1 MWSTRL
7 IVAAVATLVVVAA
20 IDAFRS
26 GTSGT
31 TSPRPGSTSPAIS
44 VESTSAA
51 KIMPECGRADV
62 TVRIAIRRPA
72 ASQIGSSDYEAT
84 GRQRVATIVVRNV
97 SDHPCRTIW
106 GLHLTI
112 KDRVG
117 RTIGEWL
124 AASWFTRPYP
134 PGFEKTFSLPAVY
147 TCKHPGPFVALATVG
162 IFSVRRAGLNRREIT
177 C

>member
-20 IDAFRS
+20 VDALRTGNTETPPPRS
-26 GTSGT
+26 TS
-31 TSPRPGSTSPAIS
+31 SPAIS
-44 VESTSAA
+44 TGSTSAVR
-51 KIMPECGRADV
+51 ILPECGRADV

-72 ASQIGSSDYEAT
+72 GSQDGSSDYGAAS
-84 GRQRVATIVVRNV
+84 RHRVATVVIRNV
-97 SDHPCRTIW
+97 SDHPCRAIW

-112 KDRVG
+112 KDRAG
-117 RTIGEWL
+117 RIIGEWL
-124 AASWFTRPYP
+124 AASWFTRHYP

-147 TCKHPGPFVALATVG
+147 TCKYPGPFVALATVG
-162 IFSVRRAGLNRREIT
+162 IFAVRRDGLNRRQIT

>member
-7 IVAAVATLVVVAA
+7 VVAAVATLVVVVA

-26 GTSGT
+26 GTSGPK
-31 TSPRPGSTSPAIS
+31 SPRPGSTSPAIS
-44 VESTSAA
+44 VESTSAV

-62 TVRIAIRRPA
+62 SVRIAIRRPA
-72 ASQIGSSDYEAT
+72 ASQIGSSDY
-84 GRQRVATIVVRNV
+84 GVISRRRVATIVVRNV

-112 KDRVG
+112 KDRAG
-117 RTIGEWL
+117 EIIGEWL
-124 AASWFTRPYP
+124 AASWFTRHYP
-134 PGFEKTFSLPAVY
+134 PGFQKTFSLPAVY
-147 TCKHPGPFVALATVG
+147 ACKHPGPFVALATVG
-162 IFSVRRAGLNRREIT
+162 IFSVRRDGLNRRQIT

>member
-7 IVAAVATLVVVAA
+7 VVAAVVTLVVVAA

-31 TSPRPGSTSPAIS
+31 TSPRLSSTAPSIS
-44 VESTSAA
+44 VRSTSAVTLT
-51 KIMPECGRADV
+51 PECGRADV

-72 ASQIGSSDYEAT
+72 GSQVGSSDYGAA
-84 GRQRVATIVVRNV
+84 GRHRVATVVVQNV
-97 SDHPCRTIW
+97 SDHPCRAIW

-112 KDRVG
+112 KDRAG
-117 RTIGEWL
+117 RIIGEWL
-124 AASWFTRPYP
+124 AASWFTRHYP

-162 IFSVRRAGLNRREIT
+162 IFTVHRGGLNRRQIA